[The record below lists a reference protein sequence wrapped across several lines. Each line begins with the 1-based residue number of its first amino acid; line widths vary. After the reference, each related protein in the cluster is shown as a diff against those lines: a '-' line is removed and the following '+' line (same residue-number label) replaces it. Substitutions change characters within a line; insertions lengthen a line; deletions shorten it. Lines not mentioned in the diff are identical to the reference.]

1 LKSKLKSLLVN
12 VSISIASVFFCV
24 LALEVIFPHLLHKV
38 PLPVYVGLDDG
49 YKVLGQSTK
58 KDVVPKDYIAIVGDS
73 HALGTGDWF
82 KKTVRKHKF
91 SQGDYHSAHVL
102 YNRTGQDI
110 ISYGALGSGS
120 LRGLVSQPIAHFKH
134 INSLR
139 AFEMEQPKTIL
150 VYFFEGND
158 LNDNV
163 IDLQGQYKGYF
174 EKNSLYDTV
183 VFENFIQKQ
192 VLEKD
197 PLFSADGPL
206 KNFLFTRFLVES
218 VGDNVVNEIKRGF
231 KKIKKVFSKN
241 VEKQDENTQQQPA
254 PNLNDMALIAGKEFP
269 IPVNT
274 QHPAMTLTPE
284 QTRQAIYVFEQ
295 SLLFLAKYFN
305 ESEIAV
311 VYIPSPLSSYQW
323 ASPTVTIGTGGG
335 LVTFKSPSIHE
346 RSQEIC
352 LKIEAIA
359 RKNKF
364 DFADTRKFFRS
375 AALKDPIHGPK
386 DWLHPN
392 EKGYRALAEG
402 VLTAFF
408 DKEKSSGFLGCDR

>member
-1 LKSKLKSLLVN
+1 LKKKLKSFLVN
-12 VSISIASVFFCV
+12 SSLIIGSLAFFI
-24 LALEVIFPHLLHKV
+24 LAIELIFPHLLHKV

-58 KDVVPKDYIAIVGDS
+58 KAVVPKDYIAIVGDS

-120 LRGLVSQPIAHFKH
+120 LRGLVSQPIAHFEH

-139 AFEMEQPKTIL
+139 AFAMEQPKMIL

-163 IDLQGQYKGYF
+163 IDLQGKYKDIF
-174 EKNSLYDTV
+174 EKNSLYDTAL
-183 VFENFIQKQ
+183 FANFIQKQ

-197 PLFSADGPL
+197 PLYNADGPL
-206 KNFLFTRFLVES
+206 KNFLFTRFLIES
-218 VGDNVVNEIKRGF
+218 VGDNVVNEIKRGV
-231 KKIKKVFSKN
+231 KKVKKLFSKS
-241 VEKQDENTQQQPA
+241 VENKNAKDQQQAAPA
-254 PNLNDMALIAGKEFP
+254 HNDMALIGGREFP
-269 IPVNT
+269 IPLNS

-284 QTRQAIYVFEQ
+284 ETRQAIYVFEQ

-323 ASPTVTIGTGGG
+323 ASPTVTIQTGKGPAI
-335 LVTFKSPSIHE
+335 FDSASIHE

-359 RKNKF
+359 QKHTF
-364 DFADTRKFFRS
+364 DFADTRKYFRS
-375 AALKDPIHGPK
+375 AALKEPIHGPE

-402 VLTAFF
+402 TLSAFF
-408 DKEKSSGFLGCDR
+408 TAEKSAELHGCEP

>member
-1 LKSKLKSLLVN
+1 LVN
-12 VSISIASVFFCV
+12 ISISIGTVVVFI
-24 LALEVIFPHLLHKV
+24 LAIEVIFPHLLHKV
-38 PLPVYVGLDDG
+38 PLSIYVGLDDG

-58 KDVVPKDYIAIVGDS
+58 RSVVPKDYIAIVGDS

-82 KKTVRKHKF
+82 KQTVRKHKF
-91 SQGDYHSAHVL
+91 TQGDYHSAHVL
-102 YNRTGQDI
+102 YNRTGRDI

-120 LRGLVSQPIAHFKH
+120 LRGLVSQPIAHFRH

-139 AFEMEQPKTIL
+139 AFELEQPKMIL

-163 IDLQGQYKGYF
+163 IDLQGQYKDIL
-174 EKNSLYDTV
+174 EKIPLYDTAA
-183 VFENFIQKQ
+183 FENFIQKQ

-197 PLFSADGPL
+197 PLYKADGPL
-206 KNFLFTRFLVES
+206 KNFLFTRFLIES
-218 VGDNVVNEIKRGF
+218 VGDNVVNEIKRGLE
-231 KKIKKVFSKN
+231 KIKKVFSKK
-241 VEKQDENTQQQPA
+241 VKEQDRKNQPQSA
-254 PNLNDMALIAGKEFP
+254 SNHHDMALIGGKEFSVP
-269 IPVNT
+269 LNS

-284 QTRQAIYVFEQ
+284 ETRQAIYVFEQ

-305 ESEIAV
+305 ESAIAV

-323 ASPTVTIGTGGG
+323 ASPTVTIQTGKGP
-335 LVTFKSPSIHE
+335 VIFESASIHE

-359 RKNKF
+359 RKSKF
-364 DFADTRKFFRS
+364 DFADTRQFFRS
-375 AALKDPIHGPK
+375 VALKEPIHGPQ

-402 VLTAFF
+402 VMTAFF
-408 DKEKSSGFLGCDR
+408 EAGKSSGFLGCEP

>member
-1 LKSKLKSLLVN
+1 MKSKLKSLLVN
-12 VSISIASVFFCV
+12 ISISIASAAFCM
-24 LALEVIFPHLLHKV
+24 LALEMIFPHLLHKV

-49 YKVLGQSTK
+49 YKPLGQSTK

-120 LRGLVSQPIAHFKH
+120 LRGLVSQPIAHFRH

-163 IDLQGQYKGYF
+163 IDLQGKYKDYF
-174 EKNSLYDTV
+174 EKKSLYDPV

-197 PLFSADGPL
+197 PLYSADGPL

-218 VGDNVVNEIKRGF
+218 VGDNVVNEIKRGL
-231 KKIKKVFSKN
+231 KKIKKAFSKN
-241 VEKQDENTQQQPA
+241 VEKKDEKTQQQPA
-254 PNLNDMALIAGKEFP
+254 PNHADQAWIVGKEFP
-269 IPVNT
+269 IPMNS

-284 QTRQAIYVFEQ
+284 ETRQAIYVFEQ

-305 ESEIAV
+305 ESAIAV

-323 ASPTVTIGTGGG
+323 ASPTVTIATGKGPA
-335 LVTFKSPSIHE
+335 TFKSASIHE

-359 RKNKF
+359 RKNEF

-375 AALKDPIHGPK
+375 AAQKDPIHGPQ

-408 DKEKSSGFLGCDR
+408 DGEKPSGFLGCVQ

>member
-1 LKSKLKSLLVN
+1 MKKKLKSLLVN
-12 VSISIASVFFCV
+12 ISISLGTVVVFI
-24 LALEVIFPHLLHKV
+24 LAIEVIFPHLLHKV
-38 PLPVYVGLDDG
+38 PLSIYVGLDDG

-58 KDVVPKDYIAIVGDS
+58 RSVVPKDYIAIVGDS

-82 KKTVRKHKF
+82 KQTVRKHKF
-91 SQGDYHSAHVL
+91 TQGDYHSAHVL
-102 YNRTGQDI
+102 YNRIGRDI

-139 AFEMEQPKTIL
+139 AFELEQPKMIL

-163 IDLQGQYKGYF
+163 IDLQGQYKDIL
-174 EKNSLYDTV
+174 EKISLYDTAA
-183 VFENFIQKQ
+183 FENFIQKQ

-197 PLFSADGPL
+197 PLYNADGPL
-206 KNFLFTRFLVES
+206 KNFLFTRFLIES

-231 KKIKKVFSKN
+231 KKLKKVFSKKI
-241 VEKQDENTQQQPA
+241 EEQDEKNQPQSVSHH
-254 PNLNDMALIAGKEFP
+254 NDMALIGGKEFP
-269 IPVNT
+269 IPLNS

-284 QTRQAIYVFEQ
+284 ETRQAIYVFEQ

-305 ESEIAV
+305 ESAIAV

-323 ASPTVTIGTGGG
+323 ASPTVTIQTGKGPA
-335 LVTFKSPSIHE
+335 TFESASIHE

-359 RKNKF
+359 KNHKF
-364 DFADTRKFFRS
+364 DFADTRQFFRS
-375 AALKDPIHGPK
+375 AALKEPIHGPQ

-402 VLTAFF
+402 VLATFF
-408 DKEKSSGFLGCDR
+408 EAEKSSGILGCAS

>member
-1 LKSKLKSLLVN
+1 MVN
-12 VSISIASVFFCV
+12 ISISIGSVAVFILV
-24 LALEVIFPHLLHKV
+24 LELIFPHLLHKV

-58 KDVVPKDYIAIVGDS
+58 KTVVPKDYIAIVGDS

-82 KKTVRKHKF
+82 KETVRKHKF

-102 YNRTGQDI
+102 YNRIGRDI

-139 AFEMEQPKTIL
+139 AFELEQPKMIL

-163 IDLQGQYKGYF
+163 IDLQGRYKDFF
-174 EKNSLYDTV
+174 ETNALYDTAL
-183 VFENFIQKQ
+183 FEDFIQKQ
-192 VLEKD
+192 VLEKE
-197 PLFSADGPL
+197 PLYHADGPL
-206 KNFLFTRFLVES
+206 KNFLFTRFLIES
-218 VGDNVVNEIKRGF
+218 VGDNVVNEVKRGL
-231 KKIKKVFSKN
+231 KKIKKFFGKK
-241 VEKQDENTQQQPA
+241 VEKQDDTSQPPA
-254 PNLNDMALIAGKEFP
+254 PSHNDMAMIGGKEFP
-269 IPVNT
+269 VPLNS
-274 QHPAMTLTPE
+274 QHPAMTLTDE
-284 QTRQAIYVFEQ
+284 ETRQAIYVFEQ
-295 SLLFLAKYFN
+295 SLLFLAKYFH
-305 ESEIAV
+305 ESAIAV

-323 ASPTVTIGTGGG
+323 ASPTVTIQTGKQG
-335 LVTFKSPSIHE
+335 LVKFESSAIHE
-346 RSQEIC
+346 RSQELC
-352 LKIEAIA
+352 LKIETIA
-359 RKNKF
+359 RNHQF

-375 AALKDPIHGPK
+375 AALKDPIHGPQ

-392 EKGYRALAEG
+392 EKGYRALAQG

-408 DKEKSSGFLGCDR
+408 DTEKRFPGCVP